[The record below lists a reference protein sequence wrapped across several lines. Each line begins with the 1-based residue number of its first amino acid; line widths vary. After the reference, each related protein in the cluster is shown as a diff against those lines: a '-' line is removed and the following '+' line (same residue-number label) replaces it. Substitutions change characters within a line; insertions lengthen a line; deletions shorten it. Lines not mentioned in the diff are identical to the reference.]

1 MNRLYDK
8 VNNFISNYFY
18 EVNNIFNNW
27 KEQMKTP
34 DEVLNYYNSTSFHN
48 FYFFAKGNVNSPFL
62 YEIYAKMDDTPT
74 MSRFVKFLQ
83 KYKPGMEKKY
93 QGSNIFIFEEMF
105 LDD

>member
-1 MNRLYDK
+1 
-8 VNNFISNYFY
+8 
-18 EVNNIFNNW
+18 
-27 KEQMKTP
+27 
-34 DEVLNYYNSTSFHN
+34 
-48 FYFFAKGNVNSPFL
+48 
-62 YEIYAKMDDTPT
+62 MDDTPT